1 MSGRRRV
8 NVTRAR
14 PLIRSSRQN
23 AVGSIK
29 ESEMFS
35 RVIVLGVLIG
45 SSAAA
50 LAQGTATPRIDQRQ
64 ENQEK
69 RIDQGVASGSLTE
82 REAKRLDA
90 REDRL
95 EAHEAKAKAD
105 GVVTRKERARLHA
118 ETRRNSHAI
127 ARKKHNDR
135 TAPGTH

>member
-1 MSGRRRV
+1 
-8 NVTRAR
+8 
-14 PLIRSSRQN
+14 
-23 AVGSIK
+23 
-29 ESEMFS
+29 MFS
-35 RVIVLGVLIG
+35 RVVVLGILIS

-64 ENQEK
+64 ENQER
-69 RIDQGVASGSLTE
+69 RIDQGVASGSLTQH
-82 REAKRLDA
+82 EAKRLDA

-95 EAHEAKAKAD
+95 ENNEARAKAD
-105 GVVTRKERARLHA
+105 GVVTHKERARLRA